1 MRILILG
8 ASGLAGS
15 AIRRELKGKYETV
28 LGTWRTKA
36 HAPDGDPGMIR
47 WSLEEPGRLAE
58 LLRATEPDVVVSCL
72 RGDFGMQEEAHR
84 IAADF
89 LAGKPGGRMLFLSSA
104 NAFDADQTRP
114 HFEGDR
120 PVAQSDYGKMKVRC
134 EELIRSRLGENGI
147 ILRPPFIWDRDCP
160 GIRRLKESA
169 GSKAPVQAW
178 KNFETNHATAGQI
191 AKWVSFILER
201 NLRGVFHVGTED
213 LSDHAAFLEE
223 LARRLN
229 LKGVVFSTEEEDTKQ
244 ILAVL
249 PGRREIPPKLRL
261 RVEDVLRGLTGEEM
275 CDMYR

>member
-120 PVAQSDYGKMKVRC
+120 PVAQSDYG
-134 EELIRSRLGENGI
+134 
-147 ILRPPFIWDRDCP
+147 
-160 GIRRLKESA
+160 
-169 GSKAPVQAW
+169 
-178 KNFETNHATAGQI
+178 TAGQI